1 MVGVGAVGGG
11 LSVQGQSRLSVS
23 LVRCTRMWHATSS
36 HAVPAGYLPSAAT
49 SARSAGASQRRKMA
63 NELRDKGIA
72 IANEAVQHDN
82 AQRYDEAIKGY
93 VKAAEYL
100 LTATKYEKN
109 PVTLKVIRDK
119 CTEYTERAEFLK
131 KYLVNFCF
139 LDDPSKHVCELQV
152 RYLERDL

>member
-1 MVGVGAVGGG
+1 MQCP
-11 LSVQGQSRLSVS
+11 L
-23 LVRCTRMWHATSS
+23 ATSR
-36 HAVPAGYLPSAAT
+36 APPPRREV
-49 SARSAGASQRRKMA
+49 AGASQRRKMA

-93 VKAAEYL
+93 IKAAEYL

-109 PVTLKVIRDK
+109 PVTLKTIRDK
-119 CTEYTERAEFLK
+119 CIEYTERAEFLK

-152 RYLERDL
+152 SERKCTM